1 MWRFG
6 GETCHVLRTR
16 NWQMPSAR
24 ELQVLQH
31 LADGLTTAAVARE
44 LFLSPATV
52 RTYTEHA
59 MHKLEADNRVHAV
72 AIAMRLGLIS

>member
-1 MWRFG
+1 
-6 GETCHVLRTR
+6 
-16 NWQMPSAR
+16 MPSAR

-31 LADGLTTAAVARE
+31 LADGLTTNAVARE

-52 RTYTEHA
+52 RTYAEHA
-59 MHKLEADNRVHAV
+59 MRKLEADNRVHAV